1 MLSIVDIHSVSQVYC
16 TLFGFAVDYSKA
28 AFGGEKIQG
37 NWGSKKGFGETQT
50 LY

>member
-1 MLSIVDIHSVSQVYC
+1 MSQVYC

-28 AFGGEKIQG
+28 AFSGEKIQG
-37 NWGSKKGFGETQT
+37 NRGSTKGFERTQT